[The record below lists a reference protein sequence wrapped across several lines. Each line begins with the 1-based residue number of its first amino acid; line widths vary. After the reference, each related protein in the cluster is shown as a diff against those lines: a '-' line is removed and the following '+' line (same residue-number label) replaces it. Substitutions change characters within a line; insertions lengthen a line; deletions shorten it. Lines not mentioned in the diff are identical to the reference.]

1 MLKEEE
7 IHDGEEDS
15 QEIEEEENEYIYAPD
30 ENDEDDN
37 SYDHDDDMS
46 EDDGLDLEHK
56 GNIDISSGEDEARVK
71 GKKKKEEGTKRSE
84 NSMAWKYFEK
94 VWIVDE
100 ENP

>member
-7 IHDGEEDS
+7 IHDGEEDN
-15 QEIEEEENEYIYAPD
+15 QEIEEEENQYIYAPD

-46 EDDGLDLEHK
+46 EDDGLDLEDK
-56 GNIDISSGEDEARVK
+56 GSIDISSGEDEARVK
-71 GKKKKEEGTKRSE
+71 GKKKKEEGTKHSE